1 MSMLSKKEAVL
12 MEDLFEEE
20 VASALSINS

>member
-12 MEDLFEEE
+12 MSDLFEVE